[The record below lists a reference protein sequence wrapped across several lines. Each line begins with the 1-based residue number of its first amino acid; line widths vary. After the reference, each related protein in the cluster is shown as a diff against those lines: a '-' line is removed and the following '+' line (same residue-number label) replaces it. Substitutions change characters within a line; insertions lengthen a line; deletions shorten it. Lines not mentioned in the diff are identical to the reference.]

1 MVNEEILGG
10 LRNALERGYSFE
22 QAVQSFINAG
32 YNPNDVREAA
42 AYMSQGAISLVHPES
57 KPLGN
62 FPIEPIRAIPA
73 ISTMPM
79 APSFAPAQQAPTP
92 ASKPSF
98 FSFLQEDQGK
108 LILIG
113 GIVVSLLIIFGA
125 LGYVLIKY
133 AL

>member
-22 QAVQSFINAG
+22 MAVRSFINAG

-42 AYMSQGAISLVHPES
+42 DYLSQGVMSMVHPEA
-57 KPLGN
+57 K
-62 FPIEPIRAIPA
+62 PA
-73 ISTMPM
+73 IQTPLIRTAPMLSGMP
-79 APSFAPAQQAPTP
+79 PAPAFTPMQSYPTQS
-92 ASKPSF
+92 AKPSF
-98 FSFLQEDQGK
+98 VSFLGGDQGK
-108 LILIG
+108 IILIG
-113 GIVVSLLIIFGA
+113 GIILSLLIIFGA